1 MWQILEHHDIKKIS
15 RKLPLA
21 VVEKYELWKEV
32 VGEHGPAKL
41 RELPGFRDEMLKG
54 ERFGERSSR
63 LSRQYRVI
71 YTVEQSIV
79 TVNVLE
85 ITPHK
90 Y

>member
-15 RKLPLA
+15 RKLPLV

-71 YTVEQSIV
+71 YTVEKSIV

>member
-1 MWQILEHHDIKKIS
+1 MWQILEHHDIKKTC

-21 VVEKYELWKEV
+21 VAEKYELWKEIV
-32 VGEHGPAKL
+32 AEHGPGRL
-41 RELPGFRDEMLKG
+41 RELPGFRDETLKG

-63 LSRQYRVI
+63 LSLQHRVV
-71 YTVEQSIV
+71 YTVERNIV

>member
-1 MWQILEHHDIKKIS
+1 MWRILEHHDIKKIS

-21 VVEKYELWKEV
+21 VAEKYELWKEIV
-32 VGEHGPAKL
+32 AEHGPQKL
-41 RELPGFRDEMLKG
+41 RQLSGFRDEMLKG
-54 ERFGERSSR
+54 ERSGERSSR
-63 LSRQYRVI
+63 LSLKYRVI
-71 YTVEQSIV
+71 YTVESNIV